1 MTTIPRISA
10 LVALLAL
17 VLTACPEDPAVELD
31 PADDP
36 PAEAD
41 PEPEEPAGAPDEE
54 EPADADGATVTV
66 AATDLGDVL
75 VDGDGMTLY
84 MFEPDEQG
92 DPTCYDDCAA
102 AWPPLLTDAD
112 PAAGEGADAG
122 LLGTA
127 ERDEGTTQVTYD
139 GWPLYHWA
147 GDEEPGDTNGQGV
160 NDVWWVLTADGA
172 PVRDAAGTDE
182 GMGSPYGS

>member
-1 MTTIPRISA
+1 MTTIPRISV

-36 PAEAD
+36 VAETPD
-41 PEPEEPAGAPDEE
+41 EPAEE
-54 EPADADGATVTV
+54 EPAEPPAEEEPEMAAGAVVTV
-66 AATDLGDVL
+66 AGTDLGEVL

-84 MFEPDEQG
+84 LFEPDAQG

-112 PAAGEGADAG
+112 PTAGDGADAG

-127 ERDEGTTQVTYD
+127 ERDDGSTQVTYD

-147 GDEEPGDTNGQGV
+147 ADEAPGDTNGQGI
-160 NDVWWVLTADGA
+160 NDVWWVVTADGS
-172 PVRDAAGTDE
+172 PVKDMAGNEEDA
-182 GMGSPYGS
+182 GSLY